1 MGVFEK
7 DSIIDELVER
17 VPRDWQPKVRVALC
31 HLADSKLS
39 AVRELATA
47 MMAIGY
53 IIGCKAIVP
62 ANKESFWK
70 TPTMLIAIAI
80 SIVCNIVFCVLLT
93 YNSNIKIKAP
103 PDVAVSCYNNHVYI
117 GISKARGD
125 LKLSKQSTGYY
136 QIEVTKEKESQSADQ
151 Q

>member
-1 MGVFEK
+1 MGVYKK

-17 VPRDWQPKVRVALC
+17 VPHDQRPKVRVALH

-39 AVRELATA
+39 AVREIAIA

-53 IIGCKAIVP
+53 IIGCKAIKP
-62 ANKESFWK
+62 DTSFSWK
-70 TPTMLIAIAI
+70 TTILIAIAI
-80 SIVCNIVFCVLLT
+80 VVACNIAYCTSST
-93 YNSNIKIKAP
+93 YNNNIKIKAP
-103 PDVAVSCYNNHVYI
+103 PDVAVSCYNNNVYI

-125 LKLSKQSTGYY
+125 LKLLKQGNGYY
-136 QIEVTKEKESQSADQ
+136 QIKVEKEQEPQSENQ